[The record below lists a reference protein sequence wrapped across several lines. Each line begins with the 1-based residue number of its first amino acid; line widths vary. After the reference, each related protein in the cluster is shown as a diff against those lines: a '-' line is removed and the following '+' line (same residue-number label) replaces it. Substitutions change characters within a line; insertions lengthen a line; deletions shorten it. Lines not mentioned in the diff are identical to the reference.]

1 MSFVKVRR
9 DGNSGVVTIPAEEM
23 RKAHLSI
30 GDHVQIDVDEA
41 SGRVTITPM
50 RIEPRAQHD
59 YREIARQVI
68 EEKRELLDRLA
79 AYDRGEAP

>member
-30 GDHVQIDVDEA
+30 GDYVQIDVEEA

-50 RIEPRAQHD
+50 RIEPRARHD
-59 YREIARQVI
+59 FRKVARDVIA
-68 EEKRELLDRLA
+68 EERELLDRLA
-79 AYDRGEAP
+79 AYDRGEAE